1 MPMTATTVGARK
13 LRLSGYDQ
21 CRALPSRKG
30 LPGVGIL
37 SSHYATGGAA
47 RCKHPVIGVTARPAQ
62 SGIETR
68 IAAELL
74 WIETR
79 IAAEL
84 LQIETRIAAELP
96 RIRSWRPLG
105 RGASDAGAGRRRS
118 AAAG

>member
-13 LRLSGYDQ
+13 VRLCGYDQ

-68 IAAELL
+68 VAP
-74 WIETR
+74 
-79 IAAEL
+79 EL